1 DAQFAALQVS
11 PTSLVPT
18 TDIAA
23 ISQSAGP
30 ALQGTVTFSASGV
43 NPAQGLVELPQ
54 NVVDPAALIAANP
67 CIEGGENE
75 FTVTGKGGVPPSPND
90 SLGSAETPF
99 PWVEGSAAD
108 SVTDVTDREKRFEGG
123 RGSREAT
130 EKKAQEVVP
139 ARGWVANAQ
148 GEVTLVG
155 YNRGNAADSRHPRS
169 HSVCP
174 PR

>member
-1 DAQFAALQVS
+1 
-11 PTSLVPT
+11 
-18 TDIAA
+18 
-23 ISQSAGP
+23 
-30 ALQGTVTFSASGV
+30 V

-67 CIEGGENE
+67 CIEGGENA

-90 SLGSAETPF
+90 ALSSAETPF

-108 SVTDVTDREKRFEGG
+108 SVTDVTDVTD
-123 RGSREAT
+123 RGSRAEM

-148 GEVTLVG
+148 GEVTLV
-155 YNRGNAADSRHPRS
+155 AADDAGQFPARTKHDESA
-169 HSVCP
+169 CP